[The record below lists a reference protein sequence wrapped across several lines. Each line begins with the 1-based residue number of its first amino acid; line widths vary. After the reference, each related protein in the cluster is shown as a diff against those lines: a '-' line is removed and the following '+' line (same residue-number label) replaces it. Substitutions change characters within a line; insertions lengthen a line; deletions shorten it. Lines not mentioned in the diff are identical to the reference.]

1 MTSMRKTAASLREGT
16 KPALRAPGSG
26 GETLTDRAYSTLE
39 EMIVTLRLA
48 PGSAVSEAELS
59 QMLGIGR
66 TPIREAL
73 QRLSREKLVQ
83 ILPRRGVIVSD
94 INVKRQLGML
104 EVRREIE
111 RLVSRSATR
120 RALPH
125 ERARFAALAANF
137 KKAARANDDVGFMRT
152 DSEYNELAITT
163 ARNEFAAAAMRL
175 MQPLSRR
182 FWYMH
187 YQQAADMPV
196 TANLHAAI
204 AEAIAKGDE
213 ADAGRATDALMDH
226 IESFTRSTLDS
237 DVCETR

>member
-1 MTSMRKTAASLREGT
+1 
-16 KPALRAPGSG
+16 
-26 GETLTDRAYSTLE
+26 
-39 EMIVTLRLA
+39 MIVTLELA

-59 QMLGIGR
+59 QLLGIGR

-94 INVKRQLGML
+94 INVKRQLGLL

-111 RLVSRSATR
+111 RLVSRSAAR
-120 RALPH
+120 RAQSQ
-125 ERARFAALAANF
+125 ERARFASLAAKF
-137 KKAARANDDVGFMRT
+137 RKAALANDDVGFVRT
-152 DSEYNELAITT
+152 DNEYNELAITT

-187 YQQAADMPV
+187 YKQAADMPV
-196 TANLHAAI
+196 TANLYAAI
-204 AEAIAKGDE
+204 AEAIAQADE
-213 ADAGRATDALMDH
+213 GAAARATDALIDH
-226 IESFTRSTLDS
+226 IEAFTRATLDTN
-237 DVCETR
+237 V

>member
-1 MTSMRKTAASLREGT
+1 MTSARKVAATVRRGA

-39 EMIVTLRLA
+39 EMIVTLKLA

-120 RALPH
+120 RAQPQ
-125 ERARFAALAANF
+125 ERARFAAIAAKF
-137 KKAARANDDVGFMRT
+137 RKAARANDESGFVRT
-152 DSEYNELAITT
+152 DNEYNELAITT

-187 YQQAADMPV
+187 YKQAADMPV

-204 AEAIAKGDE
+204 AEAIAVGDE
-213 ADAGRATDALMDH
+213 AAAGRATDALIDH
-226 IESFTRSTLDS
+226 IESFTRATLNT
-237 DVCETR
+237 EF

>member
-1 MTSMRKTAASLREGT
+1 MRSVRMRTEPARAGGT
-16 KPALRAPGSG
+16 TALRAPGPAG
-26 GETLTDRAYSTLE
+26 ATLTDRAYSTLE
-39 EMIVTLRLA
+39 EMIVTLELA
-48 PGSAVSEAELS
+48 PGSTVSEAELS
-59 QMLGIGR
+59 QLLGIGR

-94 INVKRQLGML
+94 INVKRQLGL
-104 EVRREIE
+104 IEVRRELE

-120 RALPH
+120 RAQPH
-125 ERARFAALAANF
+125 ERARFAALASRF
-137 KKAARANDDVGFMRT
+137 RKAAEANDDVGFIRT
-152 DSEYNELAITT
+152 DNEFNELTITT

-187 YQQAADMPV
+187 YKQAADMPV

-204 AEAIAKGDE
+204 ADAIALGDE
-213 ADAGRATDALMDH
+213 AAAAHATDSLIDH
-226 IESFTRSTLDS
+226 IESFTRATIDT
-237 DVCETR
+237 DV

>member
-1 MTSMRKTAASLREGT
+1 MTSMRRAAATVRDA

-39 EMIVTLRLA
+39 EMIVTLKLA

-125 ERARFAALAANF
+125 ERARFGALAVNF

-152 DSEYNELAITT
+152 DSEYNELAILT

-204 AEAIAKGDE
+204 AEAIANGDE
-213 ADAGRATDALMDH
+213 AAAGRATDALIDH
-226 IESFTRSTLDS
+226 IESFTRATLDT